1 VRFGLME
8 GGKSAEVVAEIVGV
22 SRASVFDWQ
31 QKYRAGGLAAL
42 STKFAS
48 GRPTVLSDKQM
59 AQLRSWIIGSDPRQ
73 YSFGMALWTRKLVRD
88 LIHQKFGH
96 QVSLLTVGRIL
107 KKLGL
112 SPQRPLY
119 RAYQQNPDM
128 VRKWKKEVYP
138 EIQARAAAAGAT
150 IFFADEAGIRT
161 DHHAGRTWAPVGR
174 TPVVTATGE
183 RHRVNMISAVS
194 PRGQLHVEV
203 LTENMNAQRFIDFCE
218 KLLADAGT
226 PVFLIVDGSRVHT
239 AKKVTTYVESTEGKL
254 QLFILPPTP
263 QN

>member
-1 VRFGLME
+1 MAKKGRRATEEERIRAVQLME

-218 KLLADAGT
+218 NYW
-226 PVFLIVDGSRVHT
+226 PMREPRCF
-239 AKKVTTYVESTEGKL
+239 
-254 QLFILPPTP
+254 
-263 QN
+263 